1 MIFIILQEEEGV
13 VTCSDESRHNLM
25 DGDYVTFNEIQG
37 MTELNGCLGRPI
49 KVIGNTQ
56 YC

>member
-25 DGDYVTFNEIQG
+25 DGDYVTFHEIQG